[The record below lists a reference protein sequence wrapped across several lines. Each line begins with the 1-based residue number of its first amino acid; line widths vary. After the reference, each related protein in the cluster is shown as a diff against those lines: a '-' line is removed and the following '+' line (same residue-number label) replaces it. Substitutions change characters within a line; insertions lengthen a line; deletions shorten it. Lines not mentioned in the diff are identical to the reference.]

1 MASKKSHVVDAD
13 ALASHLKVILMKN
26 RITQARFEK
35 DFSIIVA
42 DEDQEV
48 AVSAGSTLKFPEAF
62 AVGDLKEFTKIVGHF
77 DGEIALGVDKGRLVI
92 TQGTSKFYYQ
102 LADADTIPEPPPFKD
117 HEKNLF
123 GDKPLSVSV
132 TALAAH
138 NLDSFRKLIEAD
150 IVQFAIE
157 EGKVRARSISAT
169 TLHEADVELGEV
181 ENERILKAH
190 QKSMENFKISGAA
203 LRDVLD
209 GVALDNED
217 LLFFDFGQALRIRYE
232 GGNYHFLVS
241 TQMPPNE
248 AEEAGESEG

>member
-1 MASKKSHVVDAD
+1 MASKKSYVVDAN

-35 DFSIIVA
+35 NFSIVVA

-48 AVSAGSTLKFPEAF
+48 AIAATSTLKFPDAF
-62 AVGDLKEFTKIVGHF
+62 AVGDLKEFTKVVGHF
-77 DGEIALGVDKGRLVI
+77 KGEIALGVDKGRFVI

-102 LADADTIPEPPPFKD
+102 LADADTIPEPPPFED

-123 GDKPLSVSV
+123 GDKPLTVSVS
-132 TALAAH
+132 AMAAH

-150 IVQFAIE
+150 IVQFTLE
-157 EGKVRARSISAT
+157 ESMIRARSISAT

-181 ENERILKAH
+181 ENSKILKAH
-190 QKSMENFKISGAA
+190 ERSLENFKISGAA

-217 LLFFDFGQALRIRYE
+217 VMMFDFGQALRVRYE
-232 GGNYHFLVS
+232 GGAYRVLIS

-248 AEEAGESEG
+248 AEESESEE